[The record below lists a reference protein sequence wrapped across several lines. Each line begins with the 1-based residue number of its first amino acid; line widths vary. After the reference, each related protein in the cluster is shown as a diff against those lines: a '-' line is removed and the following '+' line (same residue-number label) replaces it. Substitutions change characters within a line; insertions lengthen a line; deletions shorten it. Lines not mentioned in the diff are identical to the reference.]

1 MRLVT
6 LLAAAGLAY
15 AAYALIANPPRHAQ
29 VGPRRL
35 PAPPG
40 RAGADTRGRSA
51 RLDPDRG
58 RRDGEWDEVDEAS
71 DESFPAS
78 DPPARY

>member
-15 AAYALIANPPRHAQ
+15 AAYALIANPPRPAD

-35 PAPPG
+35 PAPRDG
-40 RAGADTRGRSA
+40 DGAEARGRSA
-51 RLDPDRG
+51 SLDPDRG
-58 RRDGEWDEVDEAS
+58 RRVGAWDEVDEAS